1 MSFTTT
7 SKLII
12 FGARSIALGACL
24 AIKKLYPK
32 CEVTNFMVSSLKEN
46 PTHLCGL
53 PVIETGDCEDKNIPV
68 LIAIPEDVQSVV
80 TDILTDKGFQHIY
93 CLTSDKEAELMGRY
107 YEGIGEFP
115 SLYNADLYHTDSHNA
130 DSYRADSIAEIYMAK
145 FYRDKPLKNA
155 YSIPRWVRPIQVGA
169 ALTDQRITE
178 ITDNLGE
185 NISAKNVNYCELTA
199 LYWMWKNKL
208 CTEESDKY
216 FGLFHYRR
224 FLDITDDGLIK
235 MKEENVDVLLP
246 YPLVHEPDISE
257 HHSRYIKES
266 DWDAMLSALKE
277 LQPEYEERFQEIL
290 KQPYLYNYNMIIAK
304 RDILRG
310 YCEWLFPILKRTEEL
325 STPKGWERADRYI
338 GYLGENLLT
347 LYFMFHADEWKIKH
361 VGRKMLI

>member
-1 MSFTTT
+1 M
-7 SKLII
+7 
-12 FGARSIALGACL
+12 
-24 AIKKLYPK
+24 
-32 CEVTNFMVSSLKEN
+32 
-46 PTHLCGL
+46 
-53 PVIETGDCEDKNIPV
+53 
-68 LIAIPEDVQSVV
+68 
-80 TDILTDKGFQHIY
+80 
-93 CLTSDKEAELMGRY
+93 
-107 YEGIGEFP
+107 
-115 SLYNADLYHTDSHNA
+115 
-130 DSYRADSIAEIYMAK
+130 
-145 FYRDKPLKNA
+145 KNA

-266 DWDAMLSALKE
+266 DWDAMLSALKDYS
-277 LQPEYEERFQEIL
+277 QKGYF
-290 KQPYLYNYNMIIAK
+290 K
-304 RDILRG
+304 RLLRMAVSH
-310 YCEWLFPILKRTEEL
+310 TE
-325 STPKGWERADRYI
+325 KNGR
-338 GYLGENLLT
+338 
-347 LYFMFHADEWKIKH
+347 IKH
-361 VGRKMLI
+361 AEGMGEGGPVHRVFGRKSADLVFYVSCR